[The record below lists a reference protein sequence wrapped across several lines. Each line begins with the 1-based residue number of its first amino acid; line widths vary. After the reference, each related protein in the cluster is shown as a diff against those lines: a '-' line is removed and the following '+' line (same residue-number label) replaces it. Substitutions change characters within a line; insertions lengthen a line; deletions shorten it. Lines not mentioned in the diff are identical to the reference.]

1 MLTPSEANKIKKGIL
16 AASEVAKCR
25 ICRKVIETLRI
36 YRLHYYT
43 DEQVNHFLDLCQKT
57 DFEAATTY
65 YVNTMLAGFKK
76 KEPILYQS
84 DLVSR
89 SADLV
94 MVHDINPNSK
104 DVIDKALSTSNYAGI
119 LKALHAY
126 MKKASL
132 LGAIDNILYLTWELA
147 RRPKDDVPVSVKHCT
162 FHLLAQF
169 IASRK
174 NGKMAEY
181 YTTDTLIYLQDKY
194 HFFDLSNPKEMSV
207 YQGTVRQNDF
217 KPEWQQF
224 FNPDGSSCSTARL
237 TISDIHQMMDNMD
250 AAHADL
256 VHYLFMGN
264 YIDFSHYNFRDE
276 WMIDRYVEEYN
287 AYFQEDPGYLKSL
300 NDYVV
305 AILQEWKQY
314 NYKLYLKARKDL
326 LFWMSDPIPAFKPT
340 LGDAIHNAYIH
351 SIEREDAL
359 ALVESL
365 LPFPMQVVNQVKEGH
380 FEDAAA
386 NIYCLFE
393 HLSTANQLHEDWFK
407 SYWTGGEIHPI
418 VLYLELLSHIYCY
431 LRQLSSLP
439 KGLANEMDCH
449 LDILNKKTSLFGDG
463 LPGDSRYDDMF
474 ATHGKQYNDYS
485 VIENDYLWEW
495 YLNKYK
501 VTS

>member
-132 LGAIDNILYLTWELA
+132 SGAIDNILYLIWELA
-147 RRPKDDVPVSVKHCT
+147 RRPKDEAPTSVKHCA

-169 IASRK
+169 QASRK
-174 NGKMAEY
+174 NGKMTEI
-181 YTTDTLIYLQDKY
+181 YTSDTLIYLQDKY
-194 HFFDLSNPKEMSV
+194 HFFDLSDPKEKAV

-217 KPEWQQF
+217 KDDWTNY
-224 FNPDGSSCSTARL
+224 FNSGDVHHAPNITL
-237 TISDIHQMMDNMD
+237 PLIKQMMSEMD
-250 AAHADL
+250 QRHAEE
-256 VHYLFMGN
+256 VHYLFVCR
-264 YIDFSHYNFRDE
+264 YIDYSHYNFRDP
-276 WMIDRYVEEYN
+276 WMMD
-287 AYFQEDPGYLKSL
+287 FYLGTYWDFYRTGNYLYEL
-300 NDYVV
+300 NHFVWN
-305 AILQEWKQY
+305 ILDEWKKDANHKYQRA
-314 NYKLYLKARKDL
+314 KRDLYY
-326 LFWMSDPIPAFKPT
+326 WITDPIPEFAPS
-340 LGDAIHNAYIH
+340 LGEQIRKAYD
-351 SIEREDAL
+351 EDAGKEKPDHL
-359 ALVESL
+359 ADALM
-365 LPFPMQVVNQVKEGH
+365 PFPRLIADIIKAGNY
-380 FEDAAA
+380 EDAAA
-386 NIYCLFE
+386 NIYCLLE
-393 HLSTANQLHEDWFK
+393 HLGAVNKAHEDWFETLW
-407 SYWTGGEIHPI
+407 YGGEMTKIALFTETI
-418 VLYLELLSHIYCY
+418 CELYCH
-431 LRQLSSLP
+431 LRQQKDLP
-439 KGLANEMDCH
+439 KDLKNEMDIH
-449 LDILNKKTSLFGDG
+449 LDILNKKTELFGDMW
-463 LPGDSRYDDMF
+463 GDSRFEDMLLD
-474 ATHGKQYNDYS
+474 GKKQNGDYS
-485 VIENDYLWEW
+485 DLEDCCIWREW
-495 YLNKYK
+495 YLPK
-501 VTS
+501 TLQ